1 MRLLLDTHVF
11 VWAMGQVSRL
21 PAAVAEAIRNPDN
34 DVFLSAVSVY
44 EIEYKRDREAFLR
57 RLPVDLL
64 PAAEALPAEWLP
76 IDPRHAASAARLD
89 RDHKDPWD
97 RLIVA
102 QAMVEGLVLVS
113 ADATLKKFGSEILW

>member
-21 PAAVAEAIRNPDN
+21 PPSIAEAIRNPDN

-44 EIEYKRDREAFLR
+44 EIEYKRERDAFLR

-64 PAAEALPAEWLP
+64 PAAEALPAAWLA
-76 IDPRHAASAARLD
+76 IDARHAASAARLD